1 MESIR
6 KHVTKEKI
14 IMSMVILVI
23 SITAL
28 KLFLSKNAAKVGQF
42 EEVLLTDTTDLI
54 AETEKENNDVVK
66 MYVDIKGAVKLP
78 GMYEVTSDMRVLNVI
93 DMAGGLKETA
103 DDSQVNFSQRIEDQ
117 MVIYIPVEGEELS
130 ETAIAGTNSNTANI
144 SKDEDGKVNLNQATK
159 EELMTLSGVGEKK
172 AEKIIEYREENGS
185 FKTIEDL
192 KNVNGFGE
200 KSFESLEKYIR
211 IVEKLNKPL
220 VYRRLAR

>member
-14 IMSMVILVI
+14 IVTVVILVI
-23 SITAL
+23 SIIGL
-28 KLFLSKNAAKVGQF
+28 KLFLSKNAAKVDQF
-42 EEVLLTDTTDLI
+42 EEVVLTDTTDLI

-130 ETAIAGTNSNTANI
+130 ETVIARTNSNTANI
-144 SKDEDGKVNLNQATK
+144 SKDEDGKINLNQATK

-200 KSFESLEKYIR
+200 KSFESLEKYIS
-211 IVEKLNKPL
+211 I
-220 VYRRLAR
+220 

>member
-14 IMSMVILVI
+14 IRTVVILVI
-23 SITAL
+23 SIIAL
-28 KLFLSKNAAKVGQF
+28 KLFLSKNAAKVSQF
-42 EEVLLTDTTDLI
+42 EEVVLTDTTDLI

-130 ETAIAGTNSNTANI
+130 ETVIAGTNSNTANI

-200 KSFESLEKYIR
+200 KSFESLEKYIS
-211 IVEKLNKPL
+211 I
-220 VYRRLAR
+220 

>member
-28 KLFLSKNAAKVGQF
+28 KLFLSKNAAKVSQF
-42 EEVLLTDTTDLI
+42 EEVVLTDTTDLI
-54 AETEKENNDVVK
+54 AETEKENNDVIK

-130 ETAIAGTNSNTANI
+130 ETVIAGTNSNTANI
-144 SKDEDGKVNLNQATK
+144 SKDEEGKINLNQATK

-200 KSFESLEKYIR
+200 KSFESLEKYIS
-211 IVEKLNKPL
+211 I
-220 VYRRLAR
+220 

>member
-14 IMSMVILVI
+14 IITVVILVI
-23 SITAL
+23 SIIGL
-28 KLFLSKNAAKVGQF
+28 KLFLSKNAAKVSQF
-42 EEVLLTDTTDLI
+42 EEVVLTDTTDLI
-54 AETEKENNDVVK
+54 AETEKENNDVIK

-130 ETAIAGTNSNTANI
+130 ETVIAGTNSNTANI
-144 SKDEDGKVNLNQATK
+144 SKDEEGKINLNQATK

-200 KSFESLEKYIR
+200 KSFESLEKYIS
-211 IVEKLNKPL
+211 I
-220 VYRRLAR
+220 

>member
-14 IMSMVILVI
+14 IITMLILVI
-23 SITAL
+23 SIIGL
-28 KLFLSKNAAKVGQF
+28 KLFLSKNAAKVSQF
-42 EEVLLTDTTDLI
+42 EEVVLTDTTDLI
-54 AETEKENNDVVK
+54 AETEKENNDVIK

-130 ETAIAGTNSNTANI
+130 ETVIAGTNSNTANI
-144 SKDEDGKVNLNQATK
+144 SKDEEGKINLNQATK

-200 KSFESLEKYIR
+200 KSFESLEKYIS
-211 IVEKLNKPL
+211 I
-220 VYRRLAR
+220 

>member
-6 KHVTKEKI
+6 KNVTKEKI
-14 IMSMVILVI
+14 IITVVILVI
-23 SITAL
+23 SIIGL
-28 KLFLSKNAAKVGQF
+28 KLFLSKNAAKVSQV
-42 EEVLLTDTTDLI
+42 EEVVLTDTTDLI
-54 AETEKENNDVVK
+54 AETEKENNDAVK

-117 MVIYIPVEGEELS
+117 MVIYIPIEGEELS
-130 ETAIAGTNSNTANI
+130 ETVIAGTNSNTANI
-144 SKDEDGKVNLNQATK
+144 SKDEDGKINLNQATK

-200 KSFESLEKYIR
+200 KSFESLEKYIS
-211 IVEKLNKPL
+211 I
-220 VYRRLAR
+220 

>member
-14 IMSMVILVI
+14 IISVVILVI
-23 SITAL
+23 SIIGL
-28 KLFLSKNAAKVGQF
+28 KLFLSKNAAKVDQF
-42 EEVLLTDTTDLI
+42 EEVVLTDTTDLI

-130 ETAIAGTNSNTANI
+130 ETVIARTNSNTANI
-144 SKDEDGKVNLNQATK
+144 SKDEDGKINLNQATK

-200 KSFESLEKYIR
+200 KSFESLEKYIS
-211 IVEKLNKPL
+211 I
-220 VYRRLAR
+220 

>member
-14 IMSMVILVI
+14 IITMLILVI
-23 SITAL
+23 SIIGL
-28 KLFLSKNAAKVGQF
+28 KLFLSKNAAKVSQY
-42 EEVLLTDTTDLI
+42 EEVVLTDTTDLI

-93 DMAGGLKETA
+93 DMAGGLKEIA

-130 ETAIAGTNSNTANI
+130 ETVIAGTNSNTANI
-144 SKDEDGKVNLNQATK
+144 SKDEEGKINLNQATK

-200 KSFESLEKYIR
+200 KSFESLEKYIS
-211 IVEKLNKPL
+211 I
-220 VYRRLAR
+220 

>member
-14 IMSMVILVI
+14 IISVVILVI
-23 SITAL
+23 SIIGL
-28 KLFLSKNAAKVGQF
+28 KLFLSKNAAKVDQF
-42 EEVLLTDTTDLI
+42 EEVVLTDTTDLI

-144 SKDEDGKVNLNQATK
+144 SKNEDGKVNLNQAAK

-200 KSFESLEKYIR
+200 KSFESLEKYIS
-211 IVEKLNKPL
+211 I
-220 VYRRLAR
+220 

>member
-14 IMSMVILVI
+14 IISVVILVI
-23 SITAL
+23 SIIGL
-28 KLFLSKNAAKVGQF
+28 KLFLSKNAAKVDQF
-42 EEVLLTDTTDLI
+42 EEVVLTDTTDLI
-54 AETEKENNDVVK
+54 AENEKENNDVVK

-200 KSFESLEKYIR
+200 KSFESLEKYIS
-211 IVEKLNKPL
+211 I
-220 VYRRLAR
+220 

>member
-14 IMSMVILVI
+14 IISVVILVI
-23 SITAL
+23 SIIGL
-28 KLFLSKNAAKVGQF
+28 KLFLSKNAAKVDQF
-42 EEVLLTDTTDLI
+42 EEVVLTDTTDLI
-54 AETEKENNDVVK
+54 AETEKENNDAVK

-200 KSFESLEKYIR
+200 KSFESLEKYIS
-211 IVEKLNKPL
+211 I
-220 VYRRLAR
+220 

>member
-130 ETAIAGTNSNTANI
+130 ETVIAGTNSNTANI
-144 SKDEDGKVNLNQATK
+144 SKDEEGKINLNQATK

-200 KSFESLEKYIR
+200 KSFESFGK
-211 IVEKLNKPL
+211 
-220 VYRRLAR
+220 VY

>member
-14 IMSMVILVI
+14 IISVVILVI
-23 SITAL
+23 SIIGL
-28 KLFLSKNAAKVGQF
+28 KLFLSKNAAKVDQF
-42 EEVLLTDTTDLI
+42 EEVVFTDTTDLI
-54 AETEKENNDVVK
+54 AETEKENNDAVK

-200 KSFESLEKYIR
+200 KSFESLEKYIS
-211 IVEKLNKPL
+211 I
-220 VYRRLAR
+220 

>member
-14 IMSMVILVI
+14 IITVVILVI
-23 SITAL
+23 SIIGL
-28 KLFLSKNAAKVGQF
+28 KLFLSKNAAKVSQV
-42 EEVLLTDTTDLI
+42 EEVVLTDTTDLI

-130 ETAIAGTNSNTANI
+130 ETVIAGTNSNTANI
-144 SKDEDGKVNLNQATK
+144 SKDEEGKINLNQATK

-200 KSFESLEKYIR
+200 KSFESLEKYIS
-211 IVEKLNKPL
+211 I
-220 VYRRLAR
+220 

>member
-6 KHVTKEKI
+6 KHVTKEI
-14 IMSMVILVI
+14 IIITVLILVI
-23 SITAL
+23 SIIAL
-28 KLFLSKNAAKVGQF
+28 KLFLSKNAAKVDQF
-42 EEVLLTDTTDLI
+42 EEVVLTDTTDLI
-54 AETEKENNDVVK
+54 AETEKENNDVIK

-93 DMAGGLKETA
+93 DMAGGLKEVA

-130 ETAIAGTNSNTANI
+130 ETVIVGTNSNTANI

-172 AEKIIEYREENGS
+172 AEKIIEYREENGY

-200 KSFESLEKYIR
+200 KSFESLEKYIS
-211 IVEKLNKPL
+211 I
-220 VYRRLAR
+220 